1 MLEEKLHRGNIPRW
15 QVLTALLT
23 LLLLLVVAHDVDHVV
38 NEERLGDLTVA
49 FWIFLPFQ
57 YGVFFVVLASV
68 WRRHS
73 HAPILVGALAA
84 TSLVAF
90 AGAHLVPFG
99 LLPYADGDPL
109 AISWV
114 LVYVPMAIA
123 ALTLVLAVRPLRG
136 PDPRAG

>member
-1 MLEEKLHRGNIPRW
+1 MAPRW

-23 LLLLLVVAHDVDHVV
+23 LLLLLVVAHDIDHVV
-38 NEERLGDLTVA
+38 NEERLGELSVA

-57 YGVFFVVLASV
+57 YGAFLVVVVLAG
-68 WRRHS
+68 RRHS
-73 HAPILVGALAA
+73 KAPILVGALAA

-109 AISWV
+109 AISWA
-114 LVYVPMAIA
+114 LVYVPMAVA
-123 ALTLVLAVRPLRG
+123 ALTLALALRVRASGRVPGRVG
-136 PDPRAG
+136 